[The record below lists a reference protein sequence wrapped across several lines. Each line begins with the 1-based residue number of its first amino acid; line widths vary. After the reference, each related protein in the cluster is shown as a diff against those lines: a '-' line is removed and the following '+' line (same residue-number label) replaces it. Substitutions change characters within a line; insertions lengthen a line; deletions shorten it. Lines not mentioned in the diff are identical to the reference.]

1 MKISLITPAGKQ
13 SRAGNRATAVRWAKI
28 LRDLGHRV
36 EVLTESLNSNADMM
50 IAIHAWRSLNSIKA
64 FNDAHPDRPL
74 IVLLAGT
81 DIYHFQNSHPSET
94 YESMERASAL
104 VCLHDLVW
112 RSIPQV
118 FRNKLK
124 VIYQSSDPLTAP
136 RSPSKKRFELC
147 VIGHLRDEKD
157 SLRPALAARLLP
169 QNSRIRIVHFGK
181 AHNAEWEE
189 KVSLEASLNTRFDWK
204 GEVPR
209 WSVRRQY
216 QRSHAM
222 IISSNMEGGANVL
235 SEAIVCGLP
244 VIASDIDGNIGLLGE
259 DYEGYFKVRDE
270 IDLAQ
275 TLGRAENDIN
285 FLKKLE
291 SQVIS
296 RQKLFVPELERRKWK
311 ELIKS
316 LT

>member
-1 MKISLITPAGKQ
+1 
-13 SRAGNRATAVRWAKI
+13 
-28 LRDLGHRV
+28 
-36 EVLTESLNSNADMM
+36 
-50 IAIHAWRSLNSIKA
+50 
-64 FNDAHPDRPL
+64 
-74 IVLLAGT
+74 
-81 DIYHFQNSHPSET
+81 
-94 YESMERASAL
+94 MERASAL

-136 RSPSKKRFELC
+136 RSPSKNRFELC

-169 QNSRIRIVHFGK
+169 QNSRIRIVHLGK

-189 KVSLEASLNTRFDWK
+189 KVKLEASVNTRFDWI

-259 DYEGYFKVRDE
+259 DYEGYFR
-270 IDLAQ
+270 
-275 TLGRAENDIN
+275 
-285 FLKKLE
+285 
-291 SQVIS
+291 
-296 RQKLFVPELERRKWK
+296 
-311 ELIKS
+311 
-316 LT
+316 

>member
-1 MKISLITPAGKQ
+1 MKISVITPAGKQ

-50 IAIHAWRSLNSIKA
+50 IAIHAWRSLKSIKA
-64 FNDAHPDRPL
+64 FSDAHPNRPL

-112 RSIPQV
+112 RSIPEV
-118 FRNKLK
+118 FRAKLK
-124 VIYQSSDPLTAP
+124 VIYQSSDPLTVP
-136 RSPSKKRFELC
+136 RSPSKNRFELC
-147 VIGHLRDEKD
+147 VVGHLRDEKD

-169 QNSRIRIVHFGK
+169 QNSRIRIVHLGK
-181 AHNAEWEE
+181 AHNAKWEE
-189 KVSLEASLNTRFDWK
+189 KVKLEASLNTRFDWR

-216 QRSHAM
+216 LRSHAM

-244 VIASDIDGNIGLLGE
+244 VIASDIDGNIGLLGG
-259 DYEGYFKVRDE
+259 DYEGYFRVRDE
-270 IDLAQ
+270 IDLAE

-285 FLKKLE
+285 FLSKLE
-291 SQVIS
+291 SQVTS
-296 RQKLFVPELERRKWK
+296 RQKLFQPELERRKWK
-311 ELIKS
+311 ELIKALS
-316 LT
+316 

>member
-36 EVLTESLNSNADMM
+36 EVLTENLNSNADMM
-50 IAIHAWRSLNSIKA
+50 IAIHAWRSLKSIKA
-64 FNDAHPDRPL
+64 FSDAYPDRPL

-112 RSIPQV
+112 RSIPEV
-118 FRNKLK
+118 FRKKLK
-124 VIYQSSDPLTAP
+124 VIYQSSDPLTGP
-136 RSPSKKRFELC
+136 RSPSKNRFELC
-147 VIGHLRDEKD
+147 VVGHLRDEKD

-169 QNSRIRIVHFGK
+169 QNSRIRIVHLGK

-189 KVSLEASLNTRFDWK
+189 KVRLEASLNARFDWR

-259 DYEGYFKVRDE
+259 DYEGYFRVRDE

-275 TLGRAENDIN
+275 TLVRAENDIN
-285 FLKKLE
+285 FLNKLE
-291 SQVIS
+291 SQVII
-296 RQKLFVPELERRKWK
+296 RQKLFEPELERRKWK

-316 LT
+316 LS